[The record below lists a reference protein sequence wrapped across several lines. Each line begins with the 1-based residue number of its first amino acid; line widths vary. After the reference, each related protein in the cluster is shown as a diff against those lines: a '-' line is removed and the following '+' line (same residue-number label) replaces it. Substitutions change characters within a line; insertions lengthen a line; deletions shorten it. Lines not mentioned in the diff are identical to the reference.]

1 MKALGM
7 MLMGLLVSLGLAQ
20 GGVPADWPDP
30 FKLQFQ
36 RLQPTA
42 IQPTR
47 VQLSNGVTVLLIEDR
62 TLPFVT
68 GRIYLR
74 AGSIYEPADKVGMS
88 GIFSSVMRTGGAGN
102 LSADQIDETLET
114 LAATVSVSTDT
125 LFTSVAFNTLT
136 ENLDQVLSIWADVL
150 IRPGFSQQRLDLE
163 KGRALEAIRRR
174 NDQPT
179 QIAVREFLRRINE
192 GHPSGRISSVTSIQ
206 SITRDDL
213 VAFHQRFFKPNVA
226 VMAITGDFNTQEM
239 TARLERALQ
248 GWQRGEV
255 TLPTFTP
262 PRPRPSIYFV
272 QKETNQSV
280 IYMGNPTVT
289 AFAGGYSELDLVS
302 RVLGDGFNSRLFV
315 EVRTKRGLA
324 YATGGAQTQGFGWPG
339 FIYGVSI
346 SRVDKTAEVIEI
358 MLQQFRDLQSRP
370 VSQEELEL
378 FRNNILNAEVFRFT
392 SKQAVAERIART
404 QLLGLPAD
412 YYEQYVRQ
420 IQAATPANLQQAMQ
434 QYVRPDQFVIV
445 VVGDQ
450 RQFDKP
456 LSSLGNVVEV
466 PLE

>member
-1 MKALGM
+1 MRALWMIALALLASLALG
-7 MLMGLLVSLGLAQ
+7 Q

-36 RLQPTA
+36 RLQPAA

-47 VQLSNGVTVLLIEDR
+47 AQLSNGVTVLLIEDR
-62 TLPFVT
+62 SLPFVT

-74 AGSIYEPADKVGMS
+74 AGAIYEPADKVGLS
-88 GIFSSVMRTGGAGN
+88 GIFASVMRTGGAGN
-102 LSADQIDETLET
+102 RTPDQIDEILET
-114 LAATVSVSTDT
+114 LAASVSVSTDN

-136 ENLDQVLSIWADVL
+136 ENLDQVLEIWADVL
-150 IRPGFSQQRLDLE
+150 IRPRFAQERLDLE

-179 QIAVREFLRRINE
+179 QIAVREFVRRINE
-192 GHPSGRISSVTSIQ
+192 GHPAGNVSSAASIQ
-206 SITRDDL
+206 SITQADL
-213 VAFHQRFFKPNVA
+213 QAFHQRFFKPNVA
-226 VMAITGDFNTQEM
+226 VLAITGDFSTQEM
-239 TARLERALQ
+239 LARLERVLG
-248 GWQRGEV
+248 GWARGEV
-255 TLPTFTP
+255 SLPSFAP
-262 PRPRPSIYFV
+262 PSPKPGIYFV

-289 AFAGGYSELDLVS
+289 AYAPGYSELDLLS

-324 YATGGAQTQGFGWPG
+324 YATGGAQSQGFGWPG
-339 FIYGVSI
+339 FFYGASI
-346 SRVDKTAEVIEI
+346 SRVEKTAEVIEL
-358 MLQQFRDLQSRP
+358 MLAQFRDLRERP

-392 SKQAVAERIART
+392 SRQAVAERIART
-404 QLLGLPAD
+404 QMLGLPPD

-420 IQAATPANLQQAMQ
+420 IQAATPADLQRVMQ
-434 QYVRPDQFVIV
+434 QFVRPEQFVIV
-445 VVGDQ
+445 VVGDR

-456 LSSLGNVVEV
+456 LSSLGNVIEV

>member
-1 MKALGM
+1 MKALWS
-7 MLMGLLVSLGLAQ
+7 LLLVFSLGLAQ
-20 GGVPADWPDP
+20 GVPADWPDP
-30 FKLQFQ
+30 FKMQFQ
-36 RLQPTA
+36 RLQPAA

-47 VQLSNGVTVLLIEDR
+47 VQLSNGLTVLLIEDR
-62 TLPFVT
+62 ALPFVS
-68 GRIYLR
+68 GRVYLR
-74 AGSIYEPADKVGMS
+74 AGAIYEPDDKVGLS
-88 GIFSSVMRTGGAGN
+88 GIFSSVLRTGGAGERTP
-102 LSADQIDETLET
+102 DQVDEALET
-114 LAATVSVSTDT
+114 LAASVSVSTDN

-136 ENLDQVLSIWADVL
+136 ENLDQVLQIWADVL
-150 IRPGFSQQRLDLE
+150 VRPRFAQERLDLE

-179 QIAVREFLRRINE
+179 QIAVREFVRRINE
-192 GHPSGRISSVTSIQ
+192 GHPAGRISSAASIQ

-226 VMAITGDFNTQEM
+226 VLAITGDFNTQQM
-239 TARLERALQ
+239 VARLERALQ
-248 GWQRGEV
+248 GWQQGPV
-255 TLPTFTP
+255 SLPTFAP
-262 PRPRPSIYFV
+262 PSPKPSIYFV

-280 IYMGNPTVT
+280 IYMGYPTVT
-289 AFAGGYSELDLVS
+289 AFAPGYSELDLVS

-339 FIYGVSI
+339 FLYGASI
-346 SRVDKTAEVIEI
+346 SRVEKTAEVIEL
-358 MLQQFRDLQSRP
+358 MLAQFRDLRERP

-404 QLLGLPAD
+404 QMLGLPAD

-420 IQAATPANLQQAMQ
+420 IQSATPANLQQAMQ

-450 RQFDKP
+450 RQFDKQ
-456 LSSLGNVVEV
+456 LSTLGNVVNV

>member
-1 MKALGM
+1 MKAIWS
-7 MLMGLLVSLGLAQ
+7 LLLALLTLGLAQ
-20 GGVPADWPDP
+20 GVPADWPDP
-30 FKLQFQ
+30 FKMQFQ

-47 VQLSNGVTVLLIEDR
+47 VQLSNGLTVLLIEDR
-62 TLPFVT
+62 SLPFVN

-74 AGSIYEPADKVGMS
+74 AGSIYEPDDKVGLS
-88 GIFSSVMRTGGAGN
+88 GIFSAVMRTGGAGERTP
-102 LSADQIDETLET
+102 DQVDETLET
-114 LAATVSVSTDT
+114 LAASVSVSTDS
-125 LFTSVAFNTLT
+125 LFTSVAFSTLT
-136 ENLDQVLSIWADVL
+136 ENLDQVLQIWADVL
-150 IRPGFSQQRLDLE
+150 LRPRFAQDRVDLE

-179 QIAVREFLRRINE
+179 QIAVREFVRRINE
-192 GHPSGRISSVTSIQ
+192 GHPAGRISSAASIQ

-213 VAFHQRFFKPNVA
+213 LTFHQRYFKPNGA
-226 VMAITGDFNTQEM
+226 VLAITGDFNTQEM
-239 TARLERALQ
+239 VARLERTLQ
-248 GWQRGEV
+248 GWARGEV
-255 TLPTFTP
+255 SLPTFAP
-262 PRPRPSIYFV
+262 PSPKPSIYFV

-289 AFAGGYSELDLVS
+289 AFAPGYSELDLAS
-302 RVLGDGFNSRLFV
+302 RVLGDGFNSRLFL

-339 FIYGVSI
+339 FFYGASI
-346 SRVDKTAEVIEI
+346 SRVEKTAEVIEL
-358 MLQQFRDLQSRP
+358 MLAQFRDLRERP

-404 QLLGLPAD
+404 QLLGLPDD

-420 IQAATPANLQQAMQ
+420 IQAATPADLQRVMQ
-434 QYVRPDQFVIV
+434 QYVRPEQFVIV

-456 LSSLGNVVEV
+456 LSSLGNVIEV

>member
-1 MKALGM
+1 MKALWS
-7 MLMGLLVSLGLAQ
+7 LLLVFSLGLAQ
-20 GGVPADWPDP
+20 GVPADWPDP
-30 FKLQFQ
+30 FKMQFQ
-36 RLQPTA
+36 RLQPAA

-47 VQLSNGVTVLLIEDR
+47 VQLSNGLTVLLIEDR
-62 TLPFVT
+62 ALPFVS
-68 GRIYLR
+68 GRVYLR
-74 AGSIYEPADKVGMS
+74 AGAIYEPDDKVGLS
-88 GIFSSVMRTGGAGN
+88 GIFSSVLRTGGAGERTP
-102 LSADQIDETLET
+102 DQVDEALET
-114 LAATVSVSTDT
+114 LAASVSVSTDN

-136 ENLDQVLSIWADVL
+136 ENLDQVLQIWADVL
-150 IRPGFSQQRLDLE
+150 VRPRFAQERLDLE

-179 QIAVREFLRRINE
+179 QIAVREFVRRINE
-192 GHPSGRISSVTSIQ
+192 GHPAGRISSAASIQ

-226 VMAITGDFNTQEM
+226 VLAVTGDFNTQQM
-239 TARLERALQ
+239 VARLERALQ
-248 GWQRGEV
+248 GWQQGPV
-255 TLPTFTP
+255 SLPTFAP
-262 PRPRPSIYFV
+262 PSPKPSIYFV

-289 AFAGGYSELDLVS
+289 AFAPGYSELDLVS

-339 FIYGVSI
+339 FFYGASI
-346 SRVDKTAEVIEI
+346 SRVEKTAEVIEL
-358 MLQQFRDLQSRP
+358 MLAQFRDLRERP

-404 QLLGLPAD
+404 QMLGLPAD

-420 IQAATPANLQQAMQ
+420 IQSATPANLQQAMQ

-450 RQFDKP
+450 RQFDRQ
-456 LSSLGNVVEV
+456 LSTLGNVVNV

>member
-1 MKALGM
+1 MKAIWS
-7 MLMGLLVSLGLAQ
+7 LLLALLTLGLAQ
-20 GGVPADWPDP
+20 GVPADWPDP
-30 FKLQFQ
+30 FKMQFQ

-47 VQLSNGVTVLLIEDR
+47 VQLSNGLTVLLIEDR
-62 TLPFVT
+62 SLPFVN

-74 AGSIYEPADKVGMS
+74 AGSIYEPDDKVGLS
-88 GIFSSVMRTGGAGN
+88 GIFSAVMRTGGAGERTP
-102 LSADQIDETLET
+102 DQVDETLET
-114 LAATVSVSTDT
+114 LAASVSVSTDS
-125 LFTSVAFNTLT
+125 LFTSVAFSTLT
-136 ENLDQVLSIWADVL
+136 ENLDQVLQIWADVL
-150 IRPGFSQQRLDLE
+150 LRPRFAQDRVDLE

-179 QIAVREFLRRINE
+179 QIAVREFVRRINE
-192 GHPSGRISSVTSIQ
+192 GHPVGRISSAASIQ

-213 VAFHQRFFKPNVA
+213 LAFHQRYFKPNGA
-226 VMAITGDFNTQEM
+226 VLAITGDFNTQEM
-239 TARLERALQ
+239 VARLERTLQ
-248 GWQRGEV
+248 GWARGEV
-255 TLPTFTP
+255 NLPTFAP
-262 PRPRPSIYFV
+262 PSPKPSIYFV

-289 AFAGGYSELDLVS
+289 AFAPGYSELDLAS
-302 RVLGDGFNSRLFV
+302 RVLGDGFNSRLFL

-339 FIYGVSI
+339 FFYGASI
-346 SRVDKTAEVIEI
+346 SRVEKTAEVIEL
-358 MLQQFRDLQSRP
+358 MLAQFRDLRERA

-404 QLLGLPAD
+404 QLLGLPDD

-420 IQAATPANLQQAMQ
+420 IQAATPADLQRVMQ
-434 QYVRPDQFVIV
+434 QYVRPEQFVIV
-445 VVGDQ
+445 VVGDR

-456 LSSLGNVVEV
+456 LSSLGNVIEV

>member
-1 MKALGM
+1 MKAIWS
-7 MLMGLLVSLGLAQ
+7 LLLALLTLGLAQ
-20 GGVPADWPDP
+20 GVPADWPDP
-30 FKLQFQ
+30 FKMQFQ
-36 RLQPTA
+36 RLQPTV

-47 VQLSNGVTVLLIEDR
+47 VQLSNGLTVLLIEDR
-62 TLPFVT
+62 SLPFVN

-74 AGSIYEPADKVGMS
+74 AGSIYEPDDKVGLS
-88 GIFSSVMRTGGAGN
+88 GIFSAVMRTGGAGERTP
-102 LSADQIDETLET
+102 DQVDETLET
-114 LAATVSVSTDT
+114 LAASVSVSTDN
-125 LFTSVAFNTLT
+125 LFTSVAFSTLT
-136 ENLDQVLSIWADVL
+136 ENLDQVLQIWADVL
-150 IRPGFSQQRLDLE
+150 LRPRFAQDRVDLE

-179 QIAVREFLRRINE
+179 QIAVREFVRRINE
-192 GHPSGRISSVTSIQ
+192 GHPAGRISSAASIQ

-213 VAFHQRFFKPNVA
+213 LAFHQRYFKPNGA
-226 VMAITGDFNTQEM
+226 VLAITGDFNTQEM
-239 TARLERALQ
+239 VARLERTLQ
-248 GWQRGEV
+248 GWARGEIN
-255 TLPTFTP
+255 LPTFAP
-262 PRPRPSIYFV
+262 PSPKPSIYFV

-289 AFAGGYSELDLVS
+289 AFAPGYSELDLAS
-302 RVLGDGFNSRLFV
+302 RVLGDGFNSRLFL

-339 FIYGVSI
+339 FFYGASI
-346 SRVDKTAEVIEI
+346 SRVEKTAEVIEL
-358 MLQQFRDLQSRP
+358 MLAQFRDLRERP

-404 QLLGLPAD
+404 QLLGLPPD

-420 IQAATPANLQQAMQ
+420 IQALTPADLQRAMQ
-434 QYVRPDQFVIV
+434 QYVRPEQFVIV
-445 VVGDQ
+445 VVGDR

-456 LSSLGNVVEV
+456 LSSLGNVIEV

>member
-1 MKALGM
+1 MKAIWS
-7 MLMGLLVSLGLAQ
+7 LLLALLTLGLAQ
-20 GGVPADWPDP
+20 GVPADWPDP
-30 FKLQFQ
+30 FKMQFQ

-47 VQLSNGVTVLLIEDR
+47 VQLSNGLTVLLIEDR
-62 TLPFVT
+62 SLPFVN

-74 AGSIYEPADKVGMS
+74 AGSIYEPEDKVGLS
-88 GIFSSVMRTGGAGN
+88 GIFSAVMRTGGAGDRTP
-102 LSADQIDETLET
+102 DQVDETLET
-114 LAATVSVSTDT
+114 LAASVSVSTDN

-136 ENLDQVLSIWADVL
+136 ENLDQVLQIWVDVL
-150 IRPGFSQQRLDLE
+150 LRPRFAQDRVDLE

-179 QIAVREFLRRINE
+179 QIAVREFVRRINE
-192 GHPSGRISSVTSIQ
+192 GHPAGRISSTASIQ

-213 VAFHQRFFKPNVA
+213 LAFHQRFFKPNGA
-226 VMAITGDFNTQEM
+226 VLAVTGDFNTQEM
-239 TARLERALQ
+239 VARLERTLQ
-248 GWQRGEV
+248 GWARGEV
-255 TLPTFTP
+255 SLPTFAP
-262 PRPRPSIYFV
+262 PSPKPGIYFV

-289 AFAGGYSELDLVS
+289 AFAPGYSELDLAS
-302 RVLGDGFNSRLFV
+302 RVLGDGFNSRLFL

-339 FIYGVSI
+339 FFYGASI
-346 SRVDKTAEVIEI
+346 SRVEKTAEVIEL
-358 MLQQFRDLQSRP
+358 MLAQFRDLRQRP

-404 QLLGLPAD
+404 QLLGLPDD

-420 IQAATPANLQQAMQ
+420 IQAATPADLQRVMQ
-434 QYVRPDQFVIV
+434 QYVRPEQFVIV

-456 LSSLGNVVEV
+456 LSSLGNVIEV

>member
-1 MKALGM
+1 MKAIWS
-7 MLMGLLVSLGLAQ
+7 LLLALLTLGLAQ
-20 GGVPADWPDP
+20 GVPADWPDP
-30 FKLQFQ
+30 FKMQFQ

-42 IQPTR
+42 VQPTR
-47 VQLSNGVTVLLIEDR
+47 VQLSNGLTVLLIEDR
-62 TLPFVT
+62 SLPFVN

-74 AGSIYEPADKVGMS
+74 AGSIYEPDDKVGLS
-88 GIFSSVMRTGGAGN
+88 GIFSAVMRTGGAGERTP
-102 LSADQIDETLET
+102 DQVDETLET
-114 LAATVSVSTDT
+114 LAASVSVSTDS
-125 LFTSVAFNTLT
+125 LFTSVAFSTLT
-136 ENLDQVLSIWADVL
+136 ENLDQVLQIWADVL
-150 IRPGFSQQRLDLE
+150 LRPRFAQDRVDLE

-179 QIAVREFLRRINE
+179 QIAVREFVRRINE
-192 GHPSGRISSVTSIQ
+192 GHPAGRISSAASIQ

-213 VAFHQRFFKPNVA
+213 LAFHQRYFKPNGA
-226 VMAITGDFNTQEM
+226 VLAITGDFNTQEM
-239 TARLERALQ
+239 VARLERTLQ
-248 GWQRGEV
+248 GWARGEV
-255 TLPTFTP
+255 NLPTFAP
-262 PRPRPSIYFV
+262 PSPKPSIYFV

-289 AFAGGYSELDLVS
+289 AFAPGYSELDLAS
-302 RVLGDGFNSRLFV
+302 RVLGDGFNSRLFL

-339 FIYGVSI
+339 FFYGASI
-346 SRVDKTAEVIEI
+346 SRVEKTAEVIEL
-358 MLQQFRDLQSRP
+358 MLAQFRDLRERP

-404 QLLGLPAD
+404 QLLGLPDD

-420 IQAATPANLQQAMQ
+420 IQAATPADLQRVMQ
-434 QYVRPDQFVIV
+434 QYVRPEQFVIV
-445 VVGDQ
+445 VVGDR

-456 LSSLGNVVEV
+456 LSSLGNVIEV

>member
-1 MKALGM
+1 MKAIWS
-7 MLMGLLVSLGLAQ
+7 LLLALLTLGLAQ
-20 GGVPADWPDP
+20 GVPADWPDP
-30 FKLQFQ
+30 FKMQFQ

-47 VQLSNGVTVLLIEDR
+47 VQLSNGLTVLLIEDR
-62 TLPFVT
+62 SLPFVN

-74 AGSIYEPADKVGMS
+74 AGSIYEPEDKVGLS
-88 GIFSSVMRTGGAGN
+88 GIFSAVMRTGGAGDRTP
-102 LSADQIDETLET
+102 DQVDETLET
-114 LAATVSVSTDT
+114 LAASVSVSTDN

-136 ENLDQVLSIWADVL
+136 ENLDQVLQIWVDVL
-150 IRPGFSQQRLDLE
+150 LRPRFAQDRVDLE

-192 GHPSGRISSVTSIQ
+192 GHPAGRISSTASIQ

-213 VAFHQRFFKPNVA
+213 LAFHQRFFKPNGA
-226 VMAITGDFNTQEM
+226 VLAVSGDFNTQEM
-239 TARLERALQ
+239 VARLERTLQ
-248 GWQRGEV
+248 GWARGEV
-255 TLPTFTP
+255 SLPTFAP
-262 PRPRPSIYFV
+262 PSPKPGIYFV

-289 AFAGGYSELDLVS
+289 AFAPGYSELDLAS
-302 RVLGDGFNSRLFV
+302 RVLGDGFNSRLFL

-339 FIYGVSI
+339 FFYGASI
-346 SRVDKTAEVIEI
+346 SRVEKTAEVIEL
-358 MLQQFRDLQSRP
+358 MLAQFRDLRQRP

-404 QLLGLPAD
+404 QLLGLPDD

-420 IQAATPANLQQAMQ
+420 IQAATPADLQRVMQ
-434 QYVRPDQFVIV
+434 QYVRPEQFVIV

-456 LSSLGNVVEV
+456 LSSLGNVIEV

>member
-1 MKALGM
+1 MKAIWS
-7 MLMGLLVSLGLAQ
+7 LLLALLTLGLAQ
-20 GGVPADWPDP
+20 GVPADWPDP
-30 FKLQFQ
+30 FKMQFQ

-47 VQLSNGVTVLLIEDR
+47 VQLSNGLTVLLIEDR
-62 TLPFVT
+62 SLPFVN

-74 AGSIYEPADKVGMS
+74 AGSIYEPDDKVGLS
-88 GIFSSVMRTGGAGN
+88 GIFSAVMRTGGAGERTP
-102 LSADQIDETLET
+102 DQVDETLET
-114 LAATVSVSTDT
+114 LAASVSVSTDN

-136 ENLDQVLSIWADVL
+136 ENLDQVLQIWADVL
-150 IRPGFSQQRLDLE
+150 LRPRFAQDRVDLE

-192 GHPSGRISSVTSIQ
+192 GHPAGRISSAASIQ

-213 VAFHQRFFKPNVA
+213 LAFHQRYFKPNGA
-226 VMAITGDFNTQEM
+226 VLAVSGDFNTQEM
-239 TARLERALQ
+239 VARLERTLQ
-248 GWQRGEV
+248 GWARGEV
-255 TLPTFTP
+255 NLPTFAP
-262 PRPRPSIYFV
+262 PSPKPSIYFV

-289 AFAGGYSELDLVS
+289 AFAPGYSELDLAS
-302 RVLGDGFNSRLFV
+302 RVLGDGFNSRLFL

-339 FIYGVSI
+339 FFYGASI
-346 SRVDKTAEVIEI
+346 SRVEKTAEVIEL
-358 MLQQFRDLQSRP
+358 MLAQFRDLRERP

-404 QLLGLPAD
+404 QLLGLPDD

-420 IQAATPANLQQAMQ
+420 IQAATPADLQRVMQ
-434 QYVRPDQFVIV
+434 QYVRPEQFVIV
-445 VVGDQ
+445 VVGDR

-456 LSSLGNVVEV
+456 LSSLGNVIEV

>member
-1 MKALGM
+1 MKAIWS
-7 MLMGLLVSLGLAQ
+7 LLLALLTLGLAQ
-20 GGVPADWPDP
+20 GVPADWPDP
-30 FKLQFQ
+30 FKMQFQ

-47 VQLSNGVTVLLIEDR
+47 VQLSNGLTVLLIEDR
-62 TLPFVT
+62 SLPFVN

-74 AGSIYEPADKVGMS
+74 AGSIYEPEDKVGLS
-88 GIFSSVMRTGGAGN
+88 GIFSAVMRTGGAGDRTP
-102 LSADQIDETLET
+102 DQVDETLET
-114 LAATVSVSTDT
+114 LAASVSVSTDN

-136 ENLDQVLSIWADVL
+136 ENLDQVLQIWVDVL
-150 IRPGFSQQRLDLE
+150 LRPRFAQDRVDLE

-179 QIAVREFLRRINE
+179 QIAVREFVRRINE
-192 GHPSGRISSVTSIQ
+192 GHPAGRISSTASIQ

-213 VAFHQRFFKPNVA
+213 LAFHQRYFKPNGA
-226 VMAITGDFNTQEM
+226 VLAITGDFNTQEM
-239 TARLERALQ
+239 VARLERTLQ
-248 GWQRGEV
+248 GWARGEV
-255 TLPTFTP
+255 SLPTFAP
-262 PRPRPSIYFV
+262 PSPKPSIYFV

-289 AFAGGYSELDLVS
+289 AFAPGYSELDLAS
-302 RVLGDGFNSRLFV
+302 RVLGDGFNSRLFL

-339 FIYGVSI
+339 FFYGASI
-346 SRVDKTAEVIEI
+346 SRVEKTAEVIEL
-358 MLQQFRDLQSRP
+358 MLAQFRDLRQRP

-404 QLLGLPAD
+404 QLLGLPDD

-420 IQAATPANLQQAMQ
+420 IQAATPADLQRVMQ
-434 QYVRPDQFVIV
+434 QYVRPEQFVIV

-456 LSSLGNVVEV
+456 LSSLGNVIEV

>member
-1 MKALGM
+1 MKAIWS
-7 MLMGLLVSLGLAQ
+7 LLLALLTLGLAQ
-20 GGVPADWPDP
+20 GVPADWPDP
-30 FKLQFQ
+30 FKMQFQ

-47 VQLSNGVTVLLIEDR
+47 VQLSNGRTVLLIEDR
-62 TLPFVT
+62 SLPFVN

-74 AGSIYEPADKVGMS
+74 AGSIYEPDDKVGLS
-88 GIFSSVMRTGGAGN
+88 GIFSAVMRTGGAGERTP
-102 LSADQIDETLET
+102 DQVDETLET
-114 LAATVSVSTDT
+114 LAASVSVSTDN

-136 ENLDQVLSIWADVL
+136 ENLDQVLQIWADVL
-150 IRPGFSQQRLDLE
+150 LRPRFAQDRVDLE

-192 GHPSGRISSVTSIQ
+192 GHPAGRISSAASIQ

-213 VAFHQRFFKPNVA
+213 LAFHQRYFKPNGA
-226 VMAITGDFNTQEM
+226 VLAVSGDFNTQEM
-239 TARLERALQ
+239 VARLERTLQ
-248 GWQRGEV
+248 GWARGEV
-255 TLPTFTP
+255 NLPTFAP
-262 PRPRPSIYFV
+262 PSPKPSIYFV

-289 AFAGGYSELDLVS
+289 AFAPGYSELDLAS
-302 RVLGDGFNSRLFV
+302 RVLGDGFNSRLFL

-339 FIYGVSI
+339 FFYGASI
-346 SRVDKTAEVIEI
+346 SRVEKTAEVIEL
-358 MLQQFRDLQSRP
+358 MLAQFRDLRERP

-404 QLLGLPAD
+404 QLLGLPDD

-420 IQAATPANLQQAMQ
+420 IQAATPADLQRVMQ
-434 QYVRPDQFVIV
+434 QYVRPEQFVIV
-445 VVGDQ
+445 VVGDR

-456 LSSLGNVVEV
+456 LSSLGNVIEV

>member
-1 MKALGM
+1 MKAIWS
-7 MLMGLLVSLGLAQ
+7 LLLALLTLGLAQ
-20 GGVPADWPDP
+20 GVPADWPDP
-30 FKLQFQ
+30 FQMQFQ
-36 RLQPTA
+36 RLQPTV

-47 VQLSNGVTVLLIEDR
+47 VQLSNGLLVLLIEDR
-62 TLPFVT
+62 SLPFVN

-74 AGSIYEPADKVGMS
+74 AGSIYEPDDKVGLS
-88 GIFSSVMRTGGAGN
+88 GIFSAVMRTGGAGERTP
-102 LSADQIDETLET
+102 DQVDETLET
-114 LAATVSVSTDT
+114 LAASVSVSTDS
-125 LFTSVAFNTLT
+125 LFTSVAFSTLT
-136 ENLDQVLSIWADVL
+136 ENLDQVLQIWADVL
-150 IRPGFSQQRLDLE
+150 LRPRFAQDRVDLE

-179 QIAVREFLRRINE
+179 QIAVREFVRRMNE
-192 GHPSGRISSVTSIQ
+192 GHPAGRISSATSIQ

-213 VAFHQRFFKPNVA
+213 LAFHQRFFKPNGA
-226 VMAITGDFNTQEM
+226 VLAITGDFNTQEM
-239 TARLERALQ
+239 VARLERVLQ

-255 TLPTFTP
+255 ALPTFAP
-262 PRPRPSIYFV
+262 PSPKPSIYFV

-289 AFAGGYSELDLVS
+289 AFAPGYSELDLAS
-302 RVLGDGFNSRLFV
+302 RVLGDGFNSRLFL

-339 FIYGVSI
+339 FIYGASI
-346 SRVDKTAEVIEI
+346 SRVEKTAEVIEL
-358 MLQQFRDLQSRP
+358 MLAQFRDLRERP

-404 QLLGLPAD
+404 QLLGLPDD
-412 YYEQYVRQ
+412 YYQQYVRQ
-420 IQAATPANLQQAMQ
+420 IQAATPADLQRVMQ
-434 QYVRPDQFVIV
+434 QYVRPEQFVIV

>member
-1 MKALGM
+1 MKAIWS
-7 MLMGLLVSLGLAQ
+7 LLLALLTLGLAQ
-20 GGVPADWPDP
+20 GVPADWPDP
-30 FKLQFQ
+30 FKMQFQ

-47 VQLSNGVTVLLIEDR
+47 VQLSNGLTVLLIEDR
-62 TLPFVT
+62 SLPFVN

-74 AGSIYEPADKVGMS
+74 AGSIYEPDDKVGLS
-88 GIFSSVMRTGGAGN
+88 GIFSAVMRTGGAGERTP
-102 LSADQIDETLET
+102 DQVDETLET
-114 LAATVSVSTDT
+114 LAASVSVSTDN

-136 ENLDQVLSIWADVL
+136 ENLDQVLQIWADVL
-150 IRPGFSQQRLDLE
+150 LRPRFAQDRVDLE

-179 QIAVREFLRRINE
+179 QIAVREFVRRINE
-192 GHPSGRISSVTSIQ
+192 GHPAGRISSTASIQ

-213 VAFHQRFFKPNVA
+213 LAFHQRFFKPNGA
-226 VMAITGDFNTQEM
+226 VLAVTGDFNTQEM
-239 TARLERALQ
+239 VARLERTLQ
-248 GWQRGEV
+248 GWARGEV
-255 TLPTFTP
+255 SLPTFAP
-262 PRPRPSIYFV
+262 PSPKPSIYFV

-289 AFAGGYSELDLVS
+289 AFAPGYSELDLAS
-302 RVLGDGFNSRLFV
+302 RVLGDGFNSRLFL

-339 FIYGVSI
+339 FFYGASI
-346 SRVDKTAEVIEI
+346 SRVEKTAEVIEL
-358 MLQQFRDLQSRP
+358 MLAQFRDLRERP

-404 QLLGLPAD
+404 QLLGLPDD

-420 IQAATPANLQQAMQ
+420 IQAATPADLQRVMQ
-434 QYVRPDQFVIV
+434 QYVRPEQFVIV
-445 VVGDQ
+445 VVGDR

-456 LSSLGNVVEV
+456 LSSLGNVIEV

>member
-1 MKALGM
+1 MKAIWS
-7 MLMGLLVSLGLAQ
+7 LLFALLTLGLAQ
-20 GGVPADWPDP
+20 GVPADWPDP
-30 FKLQFQ
+30 FKMQFQ

-47 VQLSNGVTVLLIEDR
+47 VQLSNGLTVLLIEDR
-62 TLPFVT
+62 SLPFVN

-74 AGSIYEPADKVGMS
+74 AGSIYEPDDKVGLS
-88 GIFSSVMRTGGAGN
+88 GIFSAVMRTGGAGERT
-102 LSADQIDETLET
+102 SDQVDETLET
-114 LAATVSVSTDT
+114 LAASVSVSTDS
-125 LFTSVAFNTLT
+125 LFTSVAFSTLT
-136 ENLDQVLSIWADVL
+136 ENLDQVLQIWADVL
-150 IRPGFSQQRLDLE
+150 LRPRFAQDRVDLE

-179 QIAVREFLRRINE
+179 QIAVREFVRRINE
-192 GHPSGRISSVTSIQ
+192 GHPAGRISSAASIQ

-213 VAFHQRFFKPNVA
+213 LAFHQRFFKPNGA
-226 VMAITGDFNTQEM
+226 VLAITGDFNTQEM
-239 TARLERALQ
+239 MARLERVLQ

-255 TLPTFTP
+255 ALPTFAP
-262 PRPRPSIYFV
+262 PSPKPSIYFL

-289 AFAGGYSELDLVS
+289 AFAPGYSELDLAS
-302 RVLGDGFNSRLFV
+302 RVLGDGFNSRLFL

-339 FIYGVSI
+339 FFYGASI
-346 SRVDKTAEVIEI
+346 SRVEKTAEVIEL
-358 MLQQFRDLQSRP
+358 MLAQFRDLRERP
-370 VSQEELEL
+370 ASQEELEL

-404 QLLGLPAD
+404 QLLGLPDD

-420 IQAATPANLQQAMQ
+420 IQAATPADLQRVMQ
-434 QYVRPDQFVIV
+434 QYVRPEQFVIV

>member
-1 MKALGM
+1 MKALWS
-7 MLMGLLVSLGLAQ
+7 LLIGLLTLGLAQ
-20 GGVPADWPDP
+20 GVPADWPDP
-30 FKLQFQ
+30 FKMQFQ
-36 RLQPTA
+36 RLQPSA

-47 VQLSNGVTVLLIEDR
+47 AQLSNGLTVLLVEDR
-62 TLPFVT
+62 TLPFVN
-68 GRIYLR
+68 GRVYLR
-74 AGSIYEPADKVGMS
+74 AGAIFEPEDKVGLS
-88 GIFSSVMRTGGAGN
+88 GIFSSVMRTGGAGERTP
-102 LSADQIDETLET
+102 DQIDETLEA
-114 LAATVSVSTDT
+114 LAASVSVNTDN
-125 LFTSVAFNTLT
+125 LFTSVAFSTLS
-136 ENLDQVLSIWADVL
+136 ENLDQVLQIWADILV
-150 IRPGFSQQRLDLE
+150 RPRFAQERIDLE

-179 QIAVREFLRRINE
+179 QIAVREFVRRINE
-192 GHPSGRISSVTSIQ
+192 GHPAGRISSVASVQ

-226 VMAITGDFNTQEM
+226 VLAVTGDFNTQEM
-239 TARLERALQ
+239 LARLERALQ

-255 TLPTFTP
+255 TLPSFP
-262 PRPRPSIYFV
+262 PPSPKPSIYFV

-289 AFAGGYSELDLVS
+289 AYAPGYSELDLVS
-302 RVLGDGFNSRLFV
+302 RVLGDGFNSRLFT

-339 FIYGVSI
+339 FFYGASI
-346 SRVDKTAEVIEI
+346 SRVEKTAEVIEI
-358 MLQQFRDLQSRP
+358 MLAQFRDLRERP

-392 SKQAVAERIART
+392 SRQAVAERIART
-404 QLLGLPAD
+404 QMLGLPAD

-420 IQAATPANLQQAMQ
+420 IQAATPADLQRVMQ
-434 QYVRPDQFVIV
+434 QYVRPEQFVIV
-445 VVGDQ
+445 VVGDR

-456 LSSLGNVVEV
+456 LSSLGNLIEV

>member
-1 MKALGM
+1 MKAIWS
-7 MLMGLLVSLGLAQ
+7 LLLALLTLGLAQ
-20 GGVPADWPDP
+20 GVPADWPDP
-30 FKLQFQ
+30 FKMQFQ

-47 VQLSNGVTVLLIEDR
+47 VQLSNGLTVLLIEDR
-62 TLPFVT
+62 SLPFVN

-74 AGSIYEPADKVGMS
+74 AGSIYEPDDKVGLS
-88 GIFSSVMRTGGAGN
+88 GIFSAVMRTGGAGERTP
-102 LSADQIDETLET
+102 DQVDETLET
-114 LAATVSVSTDT
+114 LAASVSVSTDN

-136 ENLDQVLSIWADVL
+136 ENLDQVLQIWADVL
-150 IRPGFSQQRLDLE
+150 LRPRFAQDRVDLE

-192 GHPSGRISSVTSIQ
+192 GHPAGRISSAASIQ

-213 VAFHQRFFKPNVA
+213 LAFHQRYFKPNGA
-226 VMAITGDFNTQEM
+226 VLAITGDFNTQEM
-239 TARLERALQ
+239 VARLERTLQ
-248 GWQRGEV
+248 GWARGEV
-255 TLPTFTP
+255 NLPTFAP
-262 PRPRPSIYFV
+262 PSPKPSIYFL

-289 AFAGGYSELDLVS
+289 AFAPGYSELDLAS
-302 RVLGDGFNSRLFV
+302 RVLGDGFNSRLFL

-339 FIYGVSI
+339 FFYGASI
-346 SRVDKTAEVIEI
+346 SRVEKTAEVIEL
-358 MLQQFRDLQSRP
+358 MLAQFRDLRERP

-404 QLLGLPAD
+404 QLLGLPDD

-420 IQAATPANLQQAMQ
+420 IQAATPADLQRVMQ
-434 QYVRPDQFVIV
+434 QYVRPEQFVIV
-445 VVGDQ
+445 VVGDR

-456 LSSLGNVVEV
+456 LSSLGNVIEV

>member
-1 MKALGM
+1 MKAIWS
-7 MLMGLLVSLGLAQ
+7 LLLALLTLGLAQ
-20 GGVPADWPDP
+20 GVPADWPDP
-30 FKLQFQ
+30 FKMQFQ

-47 VQLSNGVTVLLIEDR
+47 VQLSNGLTVLLIEDR
-62 TLPFVT
+62 SLPFVN

-74 AGSIYEPADKVGMS
+74 AGSIYEPDDKVGLS
-88 GIFSSVMRTGGAGN
+88 GIFSAVMRTGGAGERTP
-102 LSADQIDETLET
+102 DQVDETLET
-114 LAATVSVSTDT
+114 LAASVSVSTDN

-136 ENLDQVLSIWADVL
+136 ENLDQVLQIWADVL
-150 IRPGFSQQRLDLE
+150 LRPRFAQDRVDLE

-192 GHPSGRISSVTSIQ
+192 GHPAGRISSAASIQ

-213 VAFHQRFFKPNVA
+213 LAFHQRYFKPNGA
-226 VMAITGDFNTQEM
+226 VLAVSGDFNTQEM
-239 TARLERALQ
+239 VARLERTLQ
-248 GWQRGEV
+248 GWARGEV
-255 TLPTFTP
+255 SLPTFAP
-262 PRPRPSIYFV
+262 PSPKPSIYFV

-289 AFAGGYSELDLVS
+289 AFAPGYSELDLAS
-302 RVLGDGFNSRLFV
+302 RVLGDGFNSRLFL

-339 FIYGVSI
+339 FFYGASI
-346 SRVDKTAEVIEI
+346 SRVEKTAEVIEL
-358 MLQQFRDLQSRP
+358 MLAQFRDLRERP

-404 QLLGLPAD
+404 QLLGLPDD

-420 IQAATPANLQQAMQ
+420 IQAATPADLQRVMQ
-434 QYVRPDQFVIV
+434 QYVRPEQFVIV
-445 VVGDQ
+445 VVGDR

-456 LSSLGNVVEV
+456 LSSLGNVIEV

>member
-1 MKALGM
+1 MKAIWS
-7 MLMGLLVSLGLAQ
+7 LLLALLTLGLAQ
-20 GGVPADWPDP
+20 GVPADWPDP
-30 FKLQFQ
+30 FKMQFQ

-47 VQLSNGVTVLLIEDR
+47 VQLSNGLTVLLIEDR
-62 TLPFVT
+62 SLPFVN

-74 AGSIYEPADKVGMS
+74 AGSIYEPDDKVGLS
-88 GIFSSVMRTGGAGN
+88 GIFSAVMRTGGAGERTP
-102 LSADQIDETLET
+102 DQVDETLET
-114 LAATVSVSTDT
+114 LAASVSVSTDN

-136 ENLDQVLSIWADVL
+136 ENLDQVLQIWADVL
-150 IRPGFSQQRLDLE
+150 LRPRFAQDRVDLE

-192 GHPSGRISSVTSIQ
+192 GHPAGRISSAASIQ

-213 VAFHQRFFKPNVA
+213 LAFHQRYFKPNGA
-226 VMAITGDFNTQEM
+226 VLAVSGDFNTQEM
-239 TARLERALQ
+239 VARLERTLQ
-248 GWQRGEV
+248 GWARGEV
-255 TLPTFTP
+255 SLPTFAP
-262 PRPRPSIYFV
+262 PSPKPSIYFV

-289 AFAGGYSELDLVS
+289 AFAPGYSELDLAS
-302 RVLGDGFNSRLFV
+302 RVLGDGFNSRLFL

-339 FIYGVSI
+339 FFYGASI
-346 SRVDKTAEVIEI
+346 SRVEKTAEVIEL
-358 MLQQFRDLQSRP
+358 MLAQFRDLRERP

-404 QLLGLPAD
+404 QLLGLPDD

-420 IQAATPANLQQAMQ
+420 IQAATPADLQRVMQ
-434 QYVRPDQFVIV
+434 QYVRPEQFVIV

-456 LSSLGNVVEV
+456 LSSLGNVIEV